1 MKEDKEL
8 MGSIDDWLS
17 PYLIMGKEQLK
28 DSIKNFV
35 LKDREEQKEKV
46 LKKLPSELK
55 VSSPE
60 DEVDYKGASYDTGL
74 ADGQN
79 STLGQIKKIIE
90 QL

>member
-1 MKEDKEL
+1 MKKEDKDL
-8 MGSIDDWLS
+8 LDKIHSNIS
-17 PYLIMGKEQLK
+17 LITVVPSYQEIH
-28 DSIKNFV
+28 DFV
-35 LKDREEQKEKV
+35 LADRKERKEKL

-90 QL
+90 EQL